1 MIIEATMSLFNLY
14 IFLSLYFIFLF
25 IDDIDFLMGW
35 FCVGCIV
42 MIVFVFM
49 TLLFF

>member
-1 MIIEATMSLFNLY
+1 MMEATMSLFYLY
-14 IFLSLYFIFLF
+14 VFLSLYFIFSF
-25 IDDIDFLMGW
+25 IDDNDFLMGW

-49 TLLFF
+49 ILLL